1 MGQIDY
7 EGGATPR
14 RVNGTPREPRAG
26 PPTGE
31 VPKGGQP
38 PEKAG
43 PPPGAKGGGPLENWG
58 CPGAA
63 FPRNRIE
70 GVCFATNLRVL

>member
-1 MGQIDY
+1 MKRVGQIDY

-14 RVNGTPREPRAG
+14 RVNGIPREPRAG

-43 PPPGAKGGGPLENWG
+43 PPPGAEGGGVPLRIG
-58 CPGAA
+58 GAPGLPSLGTGSRAY
-63 FPRNRIE
+63 
-70 GVCFATNLRVL
+70 VLQQI